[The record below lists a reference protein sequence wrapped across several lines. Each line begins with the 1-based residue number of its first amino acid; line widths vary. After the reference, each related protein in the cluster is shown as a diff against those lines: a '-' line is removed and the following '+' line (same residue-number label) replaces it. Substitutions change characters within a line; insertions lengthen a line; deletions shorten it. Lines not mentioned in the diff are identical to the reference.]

1 MDFLIWII
9 WLIKIWIEK
18 KMWNNVVFGNW
29 VIIFIFIYKFIC
41 VYVYVCINLLF
52 WIKWACKLYEMM
64 DSCVLFGFKLLWN
77 YCLYWL
83 KMFI

>member
-18 KMWNNVVFGNW
+18 KCEIMLFL
-29 VIIFIFIYKFIC
+29 VIGLLYLFLYINLY
-41 VYVYVCINLLF
+41 VYIVYVCINLLF
-52 WIKWACKLYEMM
+52 WIKRACKLYEMK

-77 YCLYWL
+77 YCL
-83 KMFI
+83 